1 VSGGNEALRWLV
13 SGRVQGVGYRWWAL
27 QQGQRLGLRG
37 WVRNLAD
44 GRVEAVA
51 TGSGAAVAEFESALA
66 HGPRFSRVD
75 NVEKA
80 HIPPDVID
88 TKSFDIR

>member
-1 VSGGNEALRWLV
+1 VSGEDLGARWLV
-13 SGRVQGVGYRWWAL
+13 TGRVQGVGYRWWAL
-27 QQGQRLGLRG
+27 NRGEQLGLRG

-44 GRVEAVA
+44 GRVEVVA
-51 TGSGAAVAEFESALA
+51 AGSGVALAEFETALGQ
-66 HGPRFSRVD
+66 GPRFSRVD

-80 HIPPDVID
+80 HISPDAVD